1 MFVSLYTTHD
11 SKIRLKSKQTKRK
24 SWKGITVCSRR
35 RWRRA
40 RNAQI
45 QIYLWATWNNTGA
58 GCNPNTTLCCT
69 VKQLIKIGWWQIK
82 SVIQIHSKPFLTE
95 LQKSHSLSFFDPP
108 LPSVFLPLPA
118 CFPMVVY
125 TPLPTLASSLHIS
138 SCSIIA
144 KSIWNCRWE
153 QLTKNGFVH
162 ILKTTT
168 VIKTQRFSTKKWLN
182 IHLSGHWYPL
192 RHPQLGKL
200 LSWNDIRAAHLLYC
214 SFALALCILQKSIPC
229 LSGTGICATHSITK
243 FCPYRQQARVTSMYK
258 CTTITITIPQNHP
271 QNSCA
276 QRDIALSPFDE
287 SSRGHGTMWQCCF
300 HLLEWD
306 NVTSA
311 KAFWTSKSTFISM
324 TLNSLP
330 IKDKSPFHTRSSICQ
345 CHHTKERGNLFMP
358 NMPPVQLLVA
368 PLSTVFN

>member
-1 MFVSLYTTHD
+1 MFVSLYVTHD
-11 SKIRLKSKQTKRK
+11 SKIRFKSKQTKRN
-24 SWKGITVCSRR
+24 SWKSIKVCSRR

-45 QIYLWATWNNTGA
+45 QLYLWATLNNTGA

-82 SVIQIHSKPFLTE
+82 SVIQMHSKPFLSE

-108 LPSVFLPLPA
+108 LPA
-118 CFPMVVY
+118 CFPMVLH
-125 TPLPTLASSLHIS
+125 TSLPTPASSPRLPS
-138 SCSIIA
+138 LSIIA
-144 KSIWNCRWE
+144 KSIWSCRWE
-153 QLTKNGFVH
+153 QLTRNGFVH
-162 ILKTTT
+162 ILKTTS
-168 VIKTQRFSTKKWLN
+168 VIKIQRFGTKKWLN
-182 IHLSGHWYPL
+182 IHVSGRWYPL
-192 RHPQLGKL
+192 RCPQLGKL
-200 LSWNDIRAAHLLYC
+200 LTWNDIRAAHPLYC
-214 SFALALCILQKSIPC
+214 SFALAMCILQKSIPC
-229 LSGTGICATHSITK
+229 LSGTTICAAHSITTV
-243 FCPYRQQARVTSMYK
+243 CPFRQQARVTSMYK
-258 CTTITITIPQNHP
+258 CTAITTTIPQNHL

-276 QRDIALSPFDE
+276 RRDIALSPFDE
-287 SSRGHGTMWQCCF
+287 SSRGHGTMWQNCF

-306 NVTSA
+306 NMTSA
-311 KAFWTSKSTFISM
+311 KAFWTSKSTFIFM

-345 CHHTKERGNLFMP
+345 CHHTKERGNFFMP